1 MMKNRYLWILLSLL
15 FVAGCES
22 LEDTYSDYAGD
33 GTVRYLGMCED
44 ITVSPGWERLIVEWK
59 NSIDPVIEKVKV
71 TWTKD
76 GVVRDTLLES
86 TKDSCNITGLEEG
99 VYEITV
105 CNIGKNG
112 EQSLGSSQFARP
124 YTYTHES
131 VIGFTRL
138 ISRHFFVEDHLVV
151 FFTEWQDYVTKA
163 EIKYYK
169 KGEDVPTP
177 FKLTKEVLENKYFLL
192 PDEMDLTKPVT
203 LEREGRLEGCT
214 DLIKFNPEVLLD
226 EKLYTSDFRT
236 WMLVKY
242 GQTDVAK
249 EFSDTLRTLEIDYS
263 IRSIEDILN
272 FPKLEK
278 LILGKNRYAAD
289 YYPNFSELQEQEVG
303 IFVLTVAHQLR
314 GLKVERYSEHYF
326 GYWLPY
332 ELEEFVEDMG
342 VPNLP
347 ELNYLDNKDWVAT
360 CNQIDENNSRLS
372 DIKFL
377 FDRLPFTY
385 WQFPVHTSS
394 LTYEVE
400 VDMKELRELRGV
412 SVQQRTFNSLYD
424 DPTDL
429 PDWIQV
435 QVSTDKI
442 LWESAT
448 YADANTLGQ
457 GSQETTLINFSAPRT
472 VRYVKFIFTDPPSEK
487 TFQASLAEIRFF

>member
-177 FKLTKEVLENKYFLL
+177 FKLTKEVLEEKYCVL
-192 PDEMDLTKPVT
+192 PDEMDLSKPVT

-226 EKLYTSDFRT
+226 EKLYTSDFKT

-278 LILGKNRYAAD
+278 LILGKNRYASD
-289 YYPNFSELQEQEVG
+289 FYVDPSELQEQELG
-303 IFVLTVAHQLR
+303 TFVLTVAHRLR

-326 GYWLPY
+326 SYWLPT
-332 ELEEFVEDMG
+332 ELEGFVEEMG
-342 VPNLP
+342 VSNLP
-347 ELNYLDNKDWVAT
+347 ELNYLSNKDWVNT

-377 FDRLPFTY
+377 FDGSSFSY
-385 WQFPVHTSS
+385 WQLPSHTSS

-412 SVQQRTFNSLYD
+412 SVQQRRFSEYD
-424 DPTDL
+424 APADL

-442 LWESAT
+442 LWENAT
-448 YADANTLGQ
+448 YAGANTLGRN
-457 GSQETTLINFSAPRT
+457 SEEITLINFSAPRT
-472 VRYVKFIFTDPPSEK
+472 VRYVKFTFTDPPSEK